1 MPSKA
6 SGQFNNTGGVLR
18 DFQHAARVFVDG
30 DFALAPRWKWQYH
43 VQFSGKGTG
52 PDLNLLVKSV
62 DLPKFQIANEVAN
75 QYNRKRV
82 VQKAMQYQPINIIFH
97 DDNSSTVRNLW
108 DSYYN
113 YYFSDSKAGKG
124 GLYQKSLGPP
134 MSFYGLENQP
144 VSPFLSFI
152 KIHTFAK
159 RQWAGYKLI
168 NPVIV
173 SWNHDNMS
181 YAGTETAQHTMT
193 VAYEA
198 VVYDSGS
205 AAAGNPPG
213 FGTSRYDSSPSPLTV
228 GGANNFSPV
237 GGTTGVRTGADQLF
251 DNKIAVQTQNPENTF
266 SFTGKTL
273 TAIDN
278 YNNTKILSI
287 SPTTNPPVSVPLT
300 TTSQAGRGALNNITF
315 PINDSANKPTVGVLR
330 NLTNTN

>member
-18 DFQHAARVFVDG
+18 DYQHAARLFVDG

-43 VQFSGKGTG
+43 VQFSGKGCG
-52 PDLNLLVKSV
+52 PDLNMLVKSV
-62 DLPKFQIANEVAN
+62 DLPKFQVQNEVAN
-75 QYNRKRV
+75 QYNRRRI
-82 VQKAMQYQPINIIFH
+82 VQKSMTYQPINIIFH
-97 DDNSSTVRNLW
+97 DDNSSTVRGLW

-124 GLYQKSLGPP
+124 GLYQKSLNAP
-134 MSFYGLENQP
+134 MSFYGLENEP
-144 VSPFLSFI
+144 VSPFLSYI

-173 SWNHDNMS
+173 GWNHDTMS
-181 YAGTETAQHTMT
+181 YSAGETAQHTMT

-205 AAAGNPPG
+205 AAPGSPPG
-213 FGTSRYDSSPSPLTV
+213 FGESHYDPTPSPLTI
-228 GGANNFSPV
+228 GGPNNFSPV
-237 GGTTGVRTGADQLF
+237 PGTTGVRTGADQVF
-251 DNKIAVQTQNPENTF
+251 DNKIAAQTQTPENTF
-266 SFTGKTL
+266 SFTGKSL

-278 YNNTKILSI
+278 YNNTKTLTNTPSS
-287 SPTTNPPVSVPLT
+287 SPAAVVPLN
-300 TTSQAGRGALNNITF
+300 SVAESGRGALNNISF
-315 PINDSANKPTVGVLR
+315 PINDPATKPTVGVLR
-330 NLTNTN
+330 NLTA